1 MGLDI
6 YLYKCAMEGDSSRAS
21 FKSKGFNNALDAGK
35 NQLQK
40 KLRRSIKRVISALK
54 KEKENGNDITELYKK
69 KMRVLFKYFSYPEFY
84 LSSFGVNAEWN
95 GNKYEYTIE
104 PNDNIFDEKVVNKV
118 IEDTGAKYIAYW
130 RKVNFLYAYFNDLD
144 LIDHDFECAWV
155 DKDNIEDLIE
165 RCNAVLDD
173 HSKAEDELPTQS
185 GFFFGSTA
193 YDEWYIHDVRDAKK
207 QLTKVL
213 KGLKDDEQ
221 CLIYFSW

>member
-6 YLYKCAMEGDSSRAS
+6 YLYKVKMEDGSSRAS
-21 FKSKGFNNALDAGK
+21 FKSEGFNNALDAGK
-35 NQLQK
+35 NQLQE
-40 KLRRSIKRVISALK
+40 KLRKAFTSVISALG
-54 KEKENGNDITELYKK
+54 KEKEKGNDITELYKK
-69 KMRVLFKYFSYPEFY
+69 KVRGLFKFFSYPEFY
-84 LSSFGVNAEWN
+84 LSPFGVKGEWN

-104 PNDNIFDEKVVNKV
+104 PNDNIFNAEIVSNV
-118 IEDTGAKYIAYW
+118 IRDTGAKYLAYW
-130 RKVNFLYAYFNDLD
+130 RKVNFLYAYFNDYD

-173 HSKAEDELPTQS
+173 NSKAEDELPTQS

-193 YDEWYIHDVRDAKK
+193 YDEWYIHDVKDTKK

>member
-84 LSSFGVNAEWN
+84 LSSFGVNVEWN

-118 IEDTGAKYIAYW
+118 IEDTSHPYSKRDVPEEIEEIRWFRNRSYGRNSKFDMDPDD
-130 RKVNFLYAYFNDLD
+130 VNISVIKDILAGG
-144 LIDHDFECAWV
+144 V
-155 DKDNIEDLIE
+155 PDKGG
-165 RCNAVLDD
+165 
-173 HSKAEDELPTQS
+173 EDEDDKRKP
-185 GFFFGSTA
+185 
-193 YDEWYIHDVRDAKK
+193 INK
-207 QLTKVL
+207 Q
-213 KGLKDDEQ
+213 
-221 CLIYFSW
+221 